1 MMNDANTKT
10 AEFVPVIERTD
21 LDELFRLSHER
32 PIVLFKHSSMCSVSA
47 DTYEEMSSYPG
58 RVELIVVQQARG
70 LSDEIETRTGLRH
83 ESPQVIVLSQG
94 KAVWNSS
101 HWRIKA
107 AAVAQAVKEHS

>member
-1 MMNDANTKT
+1 MSQAEPITT
-10 AEFVPVIERTD
+10 EFVPIT
-21 LDELFRLSHER
+21 ER
-32 PIVLFKHSSMCSVSA
+32 PELDALFQTSHQRPVVLFKHSSLCSVSA
-47 DTYEEMSSYPG
+47 DTYAEMSGYPG

-94 KAVWNSS
+94 KPVFHAS

-107 AAVAQAVKEHS
+107 AAVAQAVKDHS